1 MDNKQLE
8 QKIKEIIAISNYF
21 DMEQAII
28 SFNKEY
34 KKSQFYKNTHKALKS
49 VVKEAKLHY
58 LMDINSFK
66 NYLQNLINELD
77 ISKLQDILSQLAET
91 YATENQDIMEI
102 VKDFKEIVG

>member
-21 DMEQAII
+21 DMEQAIM

-58 LMDINSFK
+58 LMDINSFRK
-66 NYLQNLINELD
+66 VINIIINLYKYIFIFL
-77 ISKLQDILSQLAET
+77 
-91 YATENQDIMEI
+91 
-102 VKDFKEIVG
+102 